1 MKKNGYNESEK
12 YEKMSGELHMKRK
25 QTIPFPHPG
34 FFKLLP
40 PLGGTVSADCPCD
53 HAGTACTHLLQLYGN
68 QGLNHLQLSVHN

>member
-1 MKKNGYNESEK
+1 MNLKKYTKNVWGTTNETK
-12 YEKMSGELHMKRK
+12 TNHTFL
-25 QTIPFPHPG
+25 HPG